1 MEAAAKER
9 LVALVDVEEARLDAA
24 AHRASRGGVR
34 PRTFF
39 DYRRMFDAVHKDID
53 AVFVAT
59 PDHHHAPASMIS
71 IKLGND
77 VFCEKPLCHDIC
89 QARSLAE
96 AARNCKVTTAMGNQ
110 GALRRRLSP
119 AVGILHTGSYGESPR
134 ILSEAAHRAFP
145 VPEAKI
151 PRVKGSHFD
160 HFITCSK
167 EGRSSGMDFSYAA
180 SITEFLLLGHLAIR
194 AGVGKRLEWDGT
206 NRCCANIPELNRW
219 LKRERRPGWEV

>member
-1 MEAAAKER
+1 M
-9 LVALVDVEEARLDAA
+9 ALVDVEEARLDAA

-96 AARNCKVTTAMGNQ
+96 AARNCKVTTAMATKGHC
-110 GALRRRLSP
+110 GEGYRRLWASCTRALTERAPASCRRRRIELFLSP
-119 AVGILHTGSYGESPR
+119 KRKSLASRVPTSTTSSPARRRADRAVWIFPTRHPSRSFSCWGTWRSGRALASGWSGTAQIV
-134 ILSEAAHRAFP
+134 AAQTFR
-145 VPEAKI
+145 
-151 PRVKGSHFD
+151 
-160 HFITCSK
+160 
-167 EGRSSGMDFSYAA
+167 
-180 SITEFLLLGHLAIR
+180 
-194 AGVGKRLEWDGT
+194 
-206 NRCCANIPELNRW
+206 N
-219 LKRERRPGWEV
+219 